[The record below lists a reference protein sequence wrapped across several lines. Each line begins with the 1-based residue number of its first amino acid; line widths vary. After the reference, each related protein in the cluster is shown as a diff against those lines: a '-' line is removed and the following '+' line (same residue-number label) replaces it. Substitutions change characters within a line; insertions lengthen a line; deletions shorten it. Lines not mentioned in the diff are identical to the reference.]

1 MDHIMVVKQV
11 ILRRLG
17 HKVFSASQCLLP
29 FGLKSGHP
37 DREMVRGIYFQWR
50 EAAEVAQA
58 GAQAGGTAGGSV
70 LWRRLTLASAEV

>member
-1 MDHIMVVKQV
+1 
-11 ILRRLG
+11 
-17 HKVFSASQCLLP
+17 
-29 FGLKSGHP
+29 
-37 DREMVRGIYFQWR
+37 MVRGIYFQWR